1 MSDRPK
7 EAMRAWWRMQMT
19 STVRIL
25 VAAMAGVLCSC
36 GAARPNKYYQ
46 LTIPSETTQARAA
59 QPFAVTLLV
68 TPITT
73 SHLYRGDQVV
83 YSTGSEMGTYTSQ
96 RWAEPPSEMLA
107 EMLVRGLRESGRYR
121 AVYSQASSAHG
132 DYLLRGH
139 LYDFKEVSGSTLL
152 ARVTVELELRELK
165 TGATVWTHFYTYD
178 EPVAHKDVR
187 AVITAL
193 DRNAQRGIGEFS
205 SSLTEYFESHL
216 AKEGSAV
223 SVDRGVN

>member
-1 MSDRPK
+1 
-7 EAMRAWWRMQMT
+7 MT
-19 STVRIL
+19 NTVRIL

-46 LTIPSETTQARAA
+46 LTVPSETSQARGA

-68 TPITT
+68 APITA

-83 YSTGSEMGTYTSQ
+83 YSSGSEMGTYSYH

-121 AVYSQASSAHG
+121 AVYSQASSTHG

-139 LYDFKEVSGSTLL
+139 LYDFKEVSGSGVV
-152 ARVTVELELRELK
+152 AKVTVELELRELK
-165 TGATVWTHFYTYD
+165 TGATVWTHFYTYE
-178 EPVAHKDVR
+178 EPVAHKDVP
-187 AVITAL
+187 AVIAAL
-193 DRNAQRGIGEFS
+193 DRNAQRGINEFT
-205 SSLTEYFESHL
+205 SSLNEYFESHL
-216 AKEGSAV
+216 AKDGSAV